1 MTGDSRSQPTTG
13 HTLLPWAVSS
23 HDGQPS
29 RGWIKSICK
38 GFPERMVAQVL
49 GQSTVEEREANAALI
64 VEAVNSHAALT
75 ARVSELERAL
85 RAITGCYVPRFG
97 GKITGLRNDV
107 GIDAPYRIAREALDI
122 TSLARTAGDGK

>member
-1 MTGDSRSQPTTG
+1 MTASAPQCQPMTG

-75 ARVSELERAL
+75 ARVSELEGLFAAADDKDWQRLSDLLGYSAHGQFWREIFINL
-85 RAITGCYVPRFG
+85 RAALPPIPG
-97 GKITGLRNDV
+97 
-107 GIDAPYRIAREALDI
+107 EASHD
-122 TSLARTAGDGK
+122 